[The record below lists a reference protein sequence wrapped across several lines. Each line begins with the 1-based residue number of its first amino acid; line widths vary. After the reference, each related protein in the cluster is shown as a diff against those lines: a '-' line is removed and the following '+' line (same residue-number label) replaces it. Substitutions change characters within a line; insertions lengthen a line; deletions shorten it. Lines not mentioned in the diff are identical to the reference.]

1 MANNTN
7 TTPSFATRPVFVQR
21 DYAWMIATF
30 ILTPITAMALAISG
44 YISISPMTAAI
55 DGLLVSFMYVGF
67 RVVNALRLRR
77 LYMRKFAQKQN
88 IESVPE

>member
-7 TTPSFATRPVFVQR
+7 TTPTYVTRPFFVQR

-30 ILTPITAMALAISG
+30 ILTPITAAALAITG

-67 RVVNALRLRR
+67 RVANALRLRR
-77 LYMRKFAQKQN
+77 LYLRKLAQKKET
-88 IESVPE
+88 ESVPE